1 MNSPAQQ
8 SEKVNILHSVKG
20 RSILMT
26 CLSLLI
32 LMVIL
37 LVNIVPQAEN
47 AMRSTTKNYLGDMA
61 RAYGTFINDAYQS
74 NGSDAALSSSF
85 LAEQLNG
92 VGLKG
97 VKSSYAYVVSK
108 DSTMLYHPISDKI
121 GKPVENSVVKG
132 LISKIQSGTIPKS
145 SVTDYEFR
153 GETKYASYYVAPSG
167 AFILVISADEAEILA
182 PIYSL
187 LKSSAA
193 IGIILLII
201 MAALSAFLMGKIL
214 RPIGSMTQLISKM
227 TNLDFRDDGNSH
239 ALAARR
245 DEFGLMASALL
256 SMQNHL
262 AKTVSSIHDKSEKLY
277 DAAELMSQDA
287 GSMGNTSGQV
297 EIAVTDIANSA
308 TLQAEQT
315 QSVTT
320 NIVTMG
326 DMIESTNSEVKD
338 LDRVAGDMRKS
349 YNEASGTL
357 NGLLEIN
364 KKAQD
369 SVKDIAKQTLTTNES
384 ATKIQEATNLI
395 SEISNETNLLSLNAS
410 IEAAR
415 AGEAG
420 RGFVVVAKEV
430 QLLAERSSESAKQI
444 EDIVAKLL
452 SDSENA
458 VETMKNVQQI
468 IQQQSDDVAST
479 GNAFDGVSS
488 GIKKSIEAIG
498 HITERFATMDK
509 ARENVV
515 ESVTSLTNIAQN
527 NAASTEECS
536 ASMTEISSTA
546 QSISARAKDL
556 RSIAEDLD
564 MNIKE
569 FKY

>member
-1 MNSPAQQ
+1 
-8 SEKVNILHSVKG
+8 
-20 RSILMT
+20 
-26 CLSLLI
+26 
-32 LMVIL
+32 
-37 LVNIVPQAEN
+37 
-47 AMRSTTKNYLGDMA
+47 
-61 RAYGTFINDAYQS
+61 
-74 NGSDAALSSSF
+74 
-85 LAEQLNG
+85 
-92 VGLKG
+92 
-97 VKSSYAYVVSK
+97 
-108 DSTMLYHPISDKI
+108 MLYHPISDKI

-498 HITERFATMDK
+498 HITERVATMDK

-546 QSISARAKDL
+546 QSISDRANDL

-569 FKY
+569 FIY

>member
-1 MNSPAQQ
+1 
-8 SEKVNILHSVKG
+8 
-20 RSILMT
+20 
-26 CLSLLI
+26 
-32 LMVIL
+32 
-37 LVNIVPQAEN
+37 
-47 AMRSTTKNYLGDMA
+47 
-61 RAYGTFINDAYQS
+61 
-74 NGSDAALSSSF
+74 
-85 LAEQLNG
+85 
-92 VGLKG
+92 
-97 VKSSYAYVVSK
+97 
-108 DSTMLYHPISDKI
+108 
-121 GKPVENSVVKG
+121 
-132 LISKIQSGTIPKS
+132 
-145 SVTDYEFR
+145 
-153 GETKYASYYVAPSG
+153 
-167 AFILVISADEAEILA
+167 
-182 PIYSL
+182 
-187 LKSSAA
+187 
-193 IGIILLII
+193 
-201 MAALSAFLMGKIL
+201 
-214 RPIGSMTQLISKM
+214 
-227 TNLDFRDDGNSH
+227 
-239 ALAARR
+239 
-245 DEFGLMASALL
+245 
-256 SMQNHL
+256 
-262 AKTVSSIHDKSEKLY
+262 
-277 DAAELMSQDA
+277 
-287 GSMGNTSGQV
+287 
-297 EIAVTDIANSA
+297 
-308 TLQAEQT
+308 
-315 QSVTT
+315 
-320 NIVTMG
+320 
-326 DMIESTNSEVKD
+326 MIESTNSEVKD

-369 SVKDIAKQTLTTNES
+369 SVKEIAEQTLTTNES

-498 HITERFATMDK
+498 HITERVATMDK

-546 QSISARAKDL
+546 QSISDRAKDL